1 MIRRVAL
8 ASAIGTA
15 LEWYDFLLYGTAA
28 ALVFGQVF
36 FPGSDPATATLE
48 SLATF
53 AVGFFAR
60 PFGGLLFSHIG
71 DKHGRRV
78 VLMLTLIVMGVASTL
93 VGLIPSFDAIGVM
106 APVILVGLRILQ
118 GLGAGA
124 EYAGGSLMAAEH
136 APRKRRGFFSAI
148 PQAGNAIGAIVG
160 ALVFTPFTLLPEE
173 SFLAWGWRIPFL
185 LSIVIVPIGL
195 YIRFRISESPAFT
208 VNVETKNLRT
218 RAPIVTLLRTAPK
231 TVILGLLIS
240 IGPNVATYVPS
251 VYILSYIT
259 DNLGLAASIAT
270 TGLIIANAIKLVTL
284 PLAGHLSDLFGRR
297 QVFCAGALLTIISAF
312 PMFWLLDTKNVI
324 AVWFA
329 VVLVLTFGLD
339 LMLGSQGAM
348 LAEMFDTNVRYT
360 GMAFCREIA
369 AAAVGGTLPFVAA
382 WFNGLT
388 SGTWTISVLMIVL
401 CAIAAAGALGTND
414 RRDMLFVDPVDADNR
429 ASNQL

>member
-1 MIRRVAL
+1 MIRRVAI

-15 LEWYDFLLYGTAA
+15 LEWYDFLLYGTASA
-28 ALVFGQVF
+28 IVFGRVF
-36 FPGSDPATATLE
+36 FPGSDPAIGTLE
-48 SLATF
+48 ALATF

-106 APVILVGLRILQ
+106 APVLLVVLRIFQ

-148 PQAGNAIGAIVG
+148 PQAGNAVGAILG
-160 ALVFTPFTLLPEE
+160 SLVFTPFTLLPEE

-195 YIRFRISESPAFT
+195 YIRFRVSESPAFT
-208 VNVETKNLRT
+208 ANVESKQQRS
-218 RAPIVTLLRTAPK
+218 RAPIVTVLRTAPK
-231 TVILGLLIS
+231 QVILGLLVS

-259 DNLGLAASIAT
+259 GNLGLAASVAT
-270 TGLIIANAIKLVTL
+270 SALIIANAIKLVTL
-284 PLAGHLSDLFGRR
+284 PLSGYLSDLFGRR
-297 QVFCAGALLTIISAF
+297 QVFCAGAFLTILSAF
-312 PMFWLLDTKNVI
+312 PMFWLLDTKNVF

-348 LAEMFDTNVRYT
+348 LAEMFETNVRYT

-382 WFNGLT
+382 WLNGLT
-388 SGTWTISVLMIVL
+388 SGTWTISLLMIVL
-401 CAIAAAGALGTND
+401 CVIAVAGALGTKD
-414 RRDMLFVDPVDADNR
+414 RRDMLFVESAEQDPR
-429 ASNQL
+429 ISRTS

>member
-1 MIRRVAL
+1 MIRRVAF

-15 LEWYDFLLYGTAA
+15 LEWYDFLLYGTASA
-28 ALVFGQVF
+28 IVFGRVF
-36 FPGSDPATATLE
+36 FPGSDPATGTLE

-71 DKHGRRV
+71 DKHGRRI
-78 VLMLTLIVMGVASTL
+78 VLMLTLIVMGAASTL
-93 VGLIPSFDAIGVM
+93 VGLIPSFDAIGVL
-106 APVILVGLRILQ
+106 APILLVALRILQ

-148 PQAGNAIGAIVG
+148 PQAGNAVGAILG
-160 ALVFTPFTLLPEE
+160 SLVFTPFTLLPEE
-173 SFLAWGWRIPFL
+173 SFLAWGWRVPFL

-195 YIRFRISESPAFT
+195 YIRFRVNESPAFT
-208 VNVETKNLRT
+208 VHVETKKERT
-218 RAPIVTLLRTAPK
+218 RAPILTVLRTAPRA
-231 TVILGLLIS
+231 VVLGLLVS

-270 TGLIIANAIKLVTL
+270 GALIIANAIKLVTL
-284 PLAGHLSDLFGRR
+284 PLSGYLSDLFGRR
-297 QVFCAGALLTIISAF
+297 NVFCAGALLTMLAAF
-312 PMFWLLDTKNVI
+312 PMFWLLDTKNVL

-382 WFNGLT
+382 WLNGLT

-401 CAIAAAGALGTND
+401 CLVAGAGACGTKD
-414 RRDMLFVDPVDADNR
+414 RRDMPFVEPAEADAVR
-429 ASNQL
+429 